1 VRTLLW
7 GNDFPHP
14 EGTWPHT
21 RESIHDVFHDVSVED
36 TTTMIG
42 ATTAEVYRFDVDKL
56 AGLVDRIGPIIQEV
70 HA

>member
-1 VRTLLW
+1 MRTLLW

-21 RESIHDVFHDVSVED
+21 RQSIHDVFHDVPRDE
-36 TTTMIG
+36 TAQMLGGT
-42 ATTAEVYRFDVDKL
+42 AAEVYGFDVDKL
-56 AGLVDRIGPIIQEV
+56 AGLVDRIGPLVEEV